1 MRQANKWRWLV
12 GATGTAL
19 AAVLVAGFFVR
30 RWTKVTSISVSL
42 GVPTP
47 LMGIYAFALLTYIA
61 ASLAGCKNKA
71 GKAKGGKTL

>member
-1 MRQANKWRWLV
+1 MV
-12 GATGTAL
+12 GGRNGHCIGSRFGCG
-19 AAVLVAGFFVR
+19 VFVR